1 MFTNEEVETYMAQV
15 KAQIPYNAHFESID
29 SLGGA
34 VDFIKEA
41 IFSPDYQDINRVMYE
56 AVRIALAH
64 IETLKCDQGF
74 AAKGRGN
81 RTVMITDLDMASL
94 VNYMPLRLSRFLEGL
109 QAERVVREYLEGLSG
124 VKVLTD
130 RNLDL
135 KIKTKFR
142 IEGDFSADVN
152 HHIDIAVEV
161 KKKLYLLH
169 VFKETSKDRVKK
181 KIQNYMS
188 KKKITHILDYRH
200 GITYPSLTGLTQ
212 ELLDK
217 QFKAILE
224 GDRVIKIKLD
234 GTVQFNDFE

>member
-1 MFTNEEVETYMAQV
+1 MFKSLEVETYMAQV

-29 SLGGA
+29 GFGEA
-34 VDFIKEA
+34 VNIIQEA
-41 IFSPDYQDINRVMYE
+41 CFSPDYQDINRVMDE

-64 IETLKCDQGF
+64 IETLKCDQGY

-81 RTVMITDLDMASL
+81 RTVIITDLDMASL
-94 VNYMPLRLSRFLEGL
+94 VNYMPLRLSRFLEGF

-124 VKVLTD
+124 VKVLTG

-135 KIKTKFR
+135 KIKTKFG

-181 KIQNYMS
+181 KLQNYIS
-188 KKKITHILDYRH
+188 KKKITHILDNRH
-200 GITYPSLTGLTQ
+200 GITYPSLSGLTQ

-224 GDRVIKIKLD
+224 GDRVIKIKPD
-234 GTVQFNDFE
+234 GIVQFNDFE

>member
-29 SLGGA
+29 GFGEA
-34 VDFIKEA
+34 VNTIQA
-41 IFSPDYQDINRVMYE
+41 ACFSPDYQDINRVMDE

-64 IETLKCDQGF
+64 IGTLKCDQGY

-94 VNYMPLRLSRFLEGL
+94 VNYMPLRLSRFLEGF
-109 QAERVVREYLEGLSG
+109 QAERVVRDYLSGQKG
-124 VKVLTD
+124 VKVLTG

-135 KIKTKFR
+135 KIKTKFH
-142 IEGDFSADVN
+142 IEGDFSADMN

-169 VFKETSKDRVKK
+169 VFKDSSRDRVKK
-181 KIQNYMS
+181 KLQNYMS
-188 KKKITHILDYRH
+188 KKKVTHILDNRH

-224 GDRVIKIKLD
+224 GDRVIKIKPD